1 MFLVKCEEFY
11 EKFRQLQKM
20 ASEIKGYCQVD
31 ARESIWRFKKYNE
44 FCEKH
49 LLPLGNIPEK
59 ALRPLIVERNA
70 DIAPFI
76 VEQVKKRLKSDNP
89 KYSRITNK
97 TIRTFI
103 AEARRKEVET
113 PPFPEKKYRCLVI
126 DPPWSV
132 KKIDREERPNQH
144 VELSAQNYSTMSLE
158 EIENLPITELTVQNG
173 CHIYLWVTHKF
184 LPDGLNLFEKWGVK
198 YQCLLTWVKKTG
210 MTPFS
215 WMYNTEH
222 VLFGRIG
229 SLPLLKNG
237 VKLSFEGLVFQHS
250 EKPEQFYDIV
260 RDVSPPPRLDMFARR
275 KREGFDVWGN
285 EVNNDISDRPLA
297 RVKV

>member
-1 MFLVKCEEFY
+1 LVKCEEFY

-49 LLPLGNIPEK
+49 LLPIGNIPES
-59 ALRPLIVERNA
+59 ALRPLIAERNS
-70 DIAPFI
+70 DIAPI
-76 VEQVKKRLKSDNP
+76 VVERIKTRLKSKSP
-89 KYSRITNK
+89 KDSQITNRVVRK
-97 TIRTFI
+97 YI
-103 AEARRKEVET
+103 ADMRRKAVET
-113 PPFPEKKYRCLVI
+113 PPFPKNKYRCLVI
-126 DPPWSV
+126 DPPWPV
-132 KKIDREERPNQH
+132 QKIDREERPNQH
-144 VELSAQNYSTMSLE
+144 VEFSAQNYSTMTLE
-158 EIENLPITELTVQNG
+158 HIENLPITELADQDG
-173 CHIYLWVTHKF
+173 CHVYLWVTHRF
-184 LPDGLNLFEKWGVK
+184 LPQGLKLFEKWGVK

-222 VLFGRIG
+222 VLFGRVG
-229 SLPLLKNG
+229 SLALLQLG
-237 VKLSFEGLVFQHS
+237 MKLSFEGSVFQHS
-250 EKPEQFYDIV
+250 EKPEQFYDILRV
-260 RDVSPPPRLDMFARR
+260 VSPPPRLDMFARR

-285 EVNNDISDRPLA
+285 EVNNDISDRPLT